1 MADAAD
7 IGLAFYEW
15 AKSNGFLVN
24 DDFDSPGSRRPLSA
38 LFPPKPETDLP
49 DGSDQLLSRLMVTA
63 VFHDESSNS
72 VTICTKG
79 AIPATRSKGLP
90 HLIEGVTVHWIGSAQ
105 LQSNPPPAPPQ
116 PPTTKRSYR
125 HNGRIACGS
134 SIHPASIH
142 GAGSLGCLVQDR
154 AGGLFGLSNN
164 HVTGGCN
171 HMEDGMPILSP
182 APFDAS
188 PDRTHPVPETLGRH
202 SRSIPIL
209 SGDPRIIP
217 AQLHDAAIFEVVN
230 PDRVTSMQGDGT
242 YDTPAQIMVPTAGV
256 RVMKVGRTTGL
267 TRGTVRGVQSAPVPI
282 PYNADRFKAL
292 VYIGGGLAIVGD
304 GGQQFSQPGDSGSL
318 VVTEDGQFAVGLIA
332 AGSSSFS
339 ICLPLEPTLN
349 ELGVSLVSSH
359 GV

>member
-1 MADAAD
+1 
-7 IGLAFYEW
+7 
-15 AKSNGFLVN
+15 
-24 DDFDSPGSRRPLSA
+24 
-38 LFPPKPETDLP
+38 
-49 DGSDQLLSRLMVTA
+49 
-63 VFHDESSNS
+63 
-72 VTICTKG
+72 
-79 AIPATRSKGLP
+79 
-90 HLIEGVTVHWIGSAQ
+90 
-105 LQSNPPPAPPQ
+105 
-116 PPTTKRSYR
+116 
-125 HNGRIACGS
+125 
-134 SIHPASIH
+134 
-142 GAGSLGCLVQDR
+142 
-154 AGGLFGLSNN
+154 
-164 HVTGGCN
+164 
-171 HMEDGMPILSP
+171 MEDGMPILSP